1 MNTQAFNLI
10 FSKEAAAA
18 IFNVAV
24 KAIKLIKLVK
34 KVVLVV
40 IAGER
45 PQFYSRSL
53 FTDYFVN
60 SRKQVAQSV
69 AVAQSYWATATQAT
83 GFSYI
88 AYQGDKTYEI
98 HEHHGRIRCG
108 CPDAKAQR
116 QAFGAEKMGCCAH
129 GYALLGLLGFDRL
142 SDFQQGRFNPDRQS
156 NGARVAVSI
165 PQKVPAAVRQ
175 AVGVG

>member
-1 MNTQAFNLI
+1 MNTQAFQLI

-24 KAIKLIKLVK
+24 EAIRVVKMVK

-45 PQFYSRSL
+45 PQFYSRNL
-53 FTDYFVN
+53 FTEHFVN

-69 AVAQSYWATATQAT
+69 AVAQSYWATATPAT
-83 GFSYI
+83 GFRYV
-88 AYQGDKTYEI
+88 AYHGDKTYEL
-98 HEHHGRIRCG
+98 HEHHGRIHCG

-116 QAFGAEKMGCCAH
+116 QAFGKPGCCAH
-129 GYALLGLLGFDRL
+129 AYALLNLLGFDRL
-142 SDFQQGRFNPDRQS
+142 ADFQQGRFDCDRQT
-156 NGARVAVSI
+156 NGSRVAVSI

>member
-18 IFNVAV
+18 IFKVAV
-24 KAIKLIKLVK
+24 DAIKLVK
-34 KVVLVV
+34 LVRKVVLVV

-45 PQFYSRSL
+45 PQFYSRNL
-53 FTDYFVN
+53 FTEYFVN
-60 SRKQVAQSV
+60 SRKQVAQSI
-69 AVAQSYWATATQAT
+69 AVAQSYWASATPAT
-83 GFSYI
+83 GFRYV
-88 AYQGDKTYEI
+88 AYHGDATYAL
-98 HEHHGRIRCG
+98 HEHHGRIHCG

-129 GYALLGLLGFDRL
+129 AYALLNLLGFDRL